1 MGAHRIKDTVYFSYI
16 TEKEEAGVI
25 LYDTTGRQEKLRIA
39 FPADY
44 TVGTIRCMAVEGLP
58 AKDVIYSFYEDG
70 QAVTD
75 ERSRCF
81 LNCRKYGEEAE
92 NEPLPAVLSYRE
104 YDWGDDT
111 FPKLAYE
118 DSIVYC
124 MHVRGFTRHASS
136 GVKGK
141 GTFLGIQ
148 EKIPYLKEL
157 GVTTLELQPVYEF
170 PEIEILKP
178 TETVHLDAEE
188 KRPERLHYWGYIKGC
203 YYSPKSAYAYSRDA
217 ATELKNLIKELHK
230 NNMEVILQFYF
241 TQDILSTEIAEILRF
256 WVMEYHVDG
265 FHLKGKNIDPAL
277 LSLEPALAASKLWY
291 YGFPDREVKGGKRFL
306 AEYKDDFRNDSR
318 RFLKGDEGM
327 IPVMM
332 HYFRANSPYR
342 GVINY
347 LTNYDGFTLMDL
359 VSYDRKHNEDNNENN
374 QDGTDSNFSWNCG
387 QEGPSRKKTI
397 VSLRLQQIKN
407 ALLML
412 FLAQGTP
419 LIFMGDEFGNSQK
432 GNNNPYCQDNDT
444 TWLNWKNLNSN
455 KEIYSFMKKLIAFR
469 KEHGEL
475 HQKKPLRMMD
485 YKSCGYPDLSYHGE
499 FPWKPDTTA
508 YSRQLG
514 MMYCG
519 RYGEEGTEKQDEF
532 LYVAYNLHWE
542 PHEFAL
548 PRLPKDKKWKT
559 VLSSVSLAQKE
570 TQKLAGKEAAEESK
584 KDMEADA
591 AKDADSRDKN
601 GQDTVS
607 VQIPPRCICVF
618 CSEA

>member
-1 MGAHRIKDTVYFSYI
+1 
-16 TEKEEAGVI
+16 
-25 LYDTTGRQEKLRIA
+25 
-39 FPADY
+39 
-44 TVGTIRCMAVEGLP
+44 
-58 AKDVIYSFYEDG
+58 
-70 QAVTD
+70 
-75 ERSRCF
+75 
-81 LNCRKYGEEAE
+81 
-92 NEPLPAVLSYRE
+92 
-104 YDWGDDT
+104 
-111 FPKLAYE
+111 
-118 DSIVYC
+118 
-124 MHVRGFTRHASS
+124 
-136 GVKGK
+136 
-141 GTFLGIQ
+141 
-148 EKIPYLKEL
+148 
-157 GVTTLELQPVYEF
+157 
-170 PEIEILKP
+170 
-178 TETVHLDAEE
+178 
-188 KRPERLHYWGYIKGC
+188 
-203 YYSPKSAYAYSRDA
+203 
-217 ATELKNLIKELHK
+217 
-230 NNMEVILQFYF
+230 
-241 TQDILSTEIAEILRF
+241 
-256 WVMEYHVDG
+256 
-265 FHLKGKNIDPAL
+265 
-277 LSLEPALAASKLWY
+277 
-291 YGFPDREVKGGKRFL
+291 
-306 AEYKDDFRNDSR
+306 
-318 RFLKGDEGM
+318 
-327 IPVMM
+327 
-332 HYFRANSPYR
+332 
-342 GVINY
+342 
-347 LTNYDGFTLMDL
+347 MDL

-374 QDGTDSNFSWNCG
+374 QDGTDSNYSWNCG

-444 TWLNWKNLNSN
+444 TWLNWKNINSN

-475 HQKKPLRMMD
+475 HQKMPLRMMD

-542 PHEFAL
+542 PHEFVL

-584 KDMEADA
+584 KDMETDA

>member
-25 LYDTTGRQEKLRIA
+25 LYDTTGQQEKLRIA
-39 FPADY
+39 FPTDY
-44 TVGTIRCMAVEGLP
+44 AVGTIRCMAVEGLP
-58 AKDVIYSFYEDG
+58 AKDLIYSFFEDG

-92 NEPLPAVLSYRE
+92 NELLPAVLSYRE
-104 YDWGDDT
+104 YDWEDDT

-178 TETVHLDAEE
+178 TETIHLDTEE

-265 FHLKGKNIDPAL
+265 FHLKGKT
-277 LSLEPALAASKLWY
+277 
-291 YGFPDREVKGGKRFL
+291 
-306 AEYKDDFRNDSR
+306 
-318 RFLKGDEGM
+318 
-327 IPVMM
+327 
-332 HYFRANSPYR
+332 
-342 GVINY
+342 
-347 LTNYDGFTLMDL
+347 LTLP
-359 VSYDRKHNEDNNENN
+359 
-374 QDGTDSNFSWNCG
+374 C
-387 QEGPSRKKTI
+387 
-397 VSLRLQQIKN
+397 
-407 ALLML
+407 
-412 FLAQGTP
+412 
-419 LIFMGDEFGNSQK
+419 
-432 GNNNPYCQDNDT
+432 
-444 TWLNWKNLNSN
+444 
-455 KEIYSFMKKLIAFR
+455 
-469 KEHGEL
+469 
-475 HQKKPLRMMD
+475 
-485 YKSCGYPDLSYHGE
+485 YP
-499 FPWKPDTTA
+499 
-508 YSRQLG
+508 
-514 MMYCG
+514 
-519 RYGEEGTEKQDEF
+519 
-532 LYVAYNLHWE
+532 
-542 PHEFAL
+542 
-548 PRLPKDKKWKT
+548 
-559 VLSSVSLAQKE
+559 
-570 TQKLAGKEAAEESK
+570 
-584 KDMEADA
+584 
-591 AKDADSRDKN
+591 
-601 GQDTVS
+601 
-607 VQIPPRCICVF
+607 
-618 CSEA
+618 